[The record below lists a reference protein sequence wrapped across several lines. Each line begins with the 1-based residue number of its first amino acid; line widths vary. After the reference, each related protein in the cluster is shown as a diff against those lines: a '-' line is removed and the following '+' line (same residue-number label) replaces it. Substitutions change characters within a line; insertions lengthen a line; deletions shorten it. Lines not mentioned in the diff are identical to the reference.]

1 MIDTN
6 SVEICYTFI
15 YCLSFIHLFCKFII
29 KSIIFNSEFA
39 HFLYS
44 DGQKIGGKKKK
55 KKKKIRRRRR
65 KLNAVRGVIKFKKK
79 LKIYLFLATTATFSN
94 FFAAVVVVLS
104 LLVTLPLPPLPAS
117 SLLSL

>member
-55 KKKKIRRRRR
+55 KKKKIIIIII
-65 KLNAVRGVIKFKKK
+65 KINDFNVVINVKKK
-79 LKIYLFLATTATFSN
+79 IKKKEEEEEENSML
-94 FFAAVVVVLS
+94 
-104 LLVTLPLPPLPAS
+104 
-117 SLLSL
+117 LLSYLMLNKS

>member
-55 KKKKIRRRRR
+55 KEEEEEENSM
-65 KLNAVRGVIKFKKK
+65 L
-79 LKIYLFLATTATFSN
+79 
-94 FFAAVVVVLS
+94 
-104 LLVTLPLPPLPAS
+104 
-117 SLLSL
+117 LLSYLMLNKS

>member
-55 KKKKIRRRRR
+55 KKKEEEEEEENSM
-65 KLNAVRGVIKFKKK
+65 L
-79 LKIYLFLATTATFSN
+79 
-94 FFAAVVVVLS
+94 
-104 LLVTLPLPPLPAS
+104 
-117 SLLSL
+117 LLSYLMLNKS

>member
-55 KKKKIRRRRR
+55 KKKRRIIRR
-65 KLNAVRGVIKFKKK
+65 KLNAVTVVLNVKQK
-79 LKIYLFLATTATFSN
+79 LKLYLFLATTATFSN

>member
-55 KKKKIRRRRR
+55 KKKEEEEEE
-65 KLNAVRGVIKFKKK
+65 KKK
-79 LKIYLFLATTATFSN
+79 KKKKKKKKTQCCYCRT
-94 FFAAVVVVLS
+94 
-104 LLVTLPLPPLPAS
+104 
-117 SLLSL
+117 

>member
-55 KKKKIRRRRR
+55 KEEEEEEENSM
-65 KLNAVRGVIKFKKK
+65 L
-79 LKIYLFLATTATFSN
+79 
-94 FFAAVVVVLS
+94 
-104 LLVTLPLPPLPAS
+104 
-117 SLLSL
+117 LLSYLMLNKS